1 MRTLRPWSASSRRL
15 TLLFLAVLV
24 PPAITLVWLGV
35 QLLEQDRNLWKQRD
49 LERRQTSADSVVRS
63 LDQMLSEAEHW
74 PAGRPVPEGALRI
87 VISSGEVHTH
97 PSGLALWLPGP
108 IPAEEADTRAFTDPE
123 MLEFRGEALR
133 ALARYEELA
142 RSQKPAV
149 RAGAL
154 LRIARVYRRAGQTSE
169 ALQAYRDLAK
179 ISGVAIAA
187 IPADLQARRA
197 TCAVLYEA
205 GRKTDLAREAASLE
219 SDFLAGHW
227 MLARPDWELTASEI
241 AGWTGHAPLVS
252 VERKALSEAAEWL
265 WEQSGHLDS
274 SGRRVVALD
283 FPVTVLW
290 RADGARTVGVA
301 VAPSLVR
308 KWLVTAGAGRGQVSL
323 TTDSG
328 QALAGALQSSGSE
341 VVRRTTAETGLPW
354 NVLVGPGDAS
364 FPSQD
369 LTIRRRLLELGL
381 GAIVLLLAGGSY
393 MLWRVVQRELAVA
406 RLQTDFVSAVSHE
419 FRTPLTSLRHLTE
432 LLQENDS
439 LPAERRQSFYA
450 ALGRSTERLHRLV
463 ESLLDFGRME
473 LGRKPYDFDAADAG
487 VIAARVVADFENEA
501 AAHGF
506 KIHLQVDESAPLL
519 RADAA
524 ALTRALWN
532 LLDNAIKYSANEREV
547 WVSVDGSPRGVAIA
561 VRDHGFGI
569 PDRERKG
576 IFRKFI
582 RGEKAK
588 QLGIRGTGLGLAMV
602 SHIVAAHGGTIELE
616 SEEGQGSTFRLVLP
630 RDNA

>member
-1 MRTLRPWSASSRRL
+1 MRRLRPWTGGSRRL

-24 PPAITLVWLGV
+24 PPAITLVWLGF

-49 LERRQTSADSVVRS
+49 LERRQAAADAVVRS
-63 LDQMLSEAEHW
+63 LDKILSETERW
-74 PAGRPVPEGALRI
+74 PAGYPVPEGALRV
-87 VISSGEVHTH
+87 VISSGAAHTD

-108 IPAEEADTRAFTDPE
+108 LPAEEADSRVFSDPE
-123 MLEFRGEALR
+123 MLEFQGEAQR
-133 ALARYEELA
+133 ALVRYGGLA
-142 RSQKPAV
+142 RSPNPAV

-154 LRIARVYRRAGQTSE
+154 LRIGRVHWRRGQTSE
-169 ALQAYRDLAK
+169 ALQAYRDLAAM
-179 ISGVAIAA
+179 SGVRIGA

-197 TCAVLYEA
+197 ICAVLDEA
-205 GRKTDLAREAASLE
+205 GSKSDLAREAASLE
-219 SDFLAGHW
+219 ADFLAGHW
-227 MLARPDWELTASEI
+227 MLARPDWEFTATEI
-241 AGWTGHAPLVS
+241 AKWIGHAPPVP
-252 VERKALSEAAEWL
+252 VERKALTEAAEWL
-265 WEQSGHLDS
+265 WEQSSHLDS

-283 FPVTVLW
+283 VPVSVLW
-290 RADGARTVGVA
+290 RGDGARTLAVA

-308 KWLVTAGAGRGQVSL
+308 KWLATAAAGWRQVGL
-323 TTDSG
+323 ITDSG
-328 QALAGALQSSGSE
+328 LVLAGALQSSGSE
-341 VVRRTTAETGLPW
+341 AVRRTTAETGLPW
-354 NVLVGPGDAS
+354 TVVVSPGDAA
-364 FPSQD
+364 FRSQD
-369 LTIRRRLLELGL
+369 LTMRRRLLGLGL
-381 GAIVLLLAGGSY
+381 GAIVLFLAGGSY
-393 MLWRVVQRELAVA
+393 MLWRVVHRELAVA

-419 FRTPLTSLRHLTE
+419 FRTPLTSLRHVTE

-473 LGRKPYDFDAADAG
+473 LGRKPYDFKAADAG
-487 VIAARVVADFENEA
+487 VIAAHVVADFENEA

-506 KIHLQVDESAPLL
+506 KIHLQVDESAPPL

-547 WVSVDGSPRGVAIA
+547 WVSVDGSPRRVAIT
-561 VRDHGFGI
+561 VRDHGLGI
-569 PDRERKG
+569 PDCERKE

-602 SHIVAAHGGTIELE
+602 SQIVEAHGGTIELE

-630 RDNA
+630 ARG